1 MTIEGRPYR
10 EAADLLRMRELLMR
24 GRAAQIPASYMH
36 PGELYWMTYYPPD
49 EEANR
54 RDIRVWE
61 FGAVTGGEDQGA
73 GSANAAGRDDS
84 SELAAWAIYCA
95 LEETFDLFVH
105 PTVHGTPAH
114 AAIMTDYVAWAA
126 GRARAAGLDH
136 LSPFWVMDYDRV
148 MDGLLRA
155 HGFVALEGP
164 PPPLFA
170 RDLDGDLPPLELPAG
185 YTVQG
190 VHSLED
196 GRLYAAVSHGA
207 FRPHDDWEAYWAR
220 YARFMAS
227 PIYDGECHLFVRSP
241 DGRGAAVCSIWYDEV
256 NGVGL
261 FEPVATHPDFQR
273 RGLGKAVMAE
283 GLRRLKARG
292 MRRAILGTDP
302 ANEPAKALYRAMGF
316 AVACHFVFY
325 RKELG

>member
-1 MTIEGRPYR
+1 MAINGRPYR
-10 EAADLLRMRELLMR
+10 TPADLLRMRDLLMQ

-61 FGAVTGGEDQGA
+61 FAPGARGEDRGS
-73 GSANAAGRDDS
+73 GSAEPAGWDNR
-84 SELAAWAIYCA
+84 SELAGWAIYSA

-105 PTVHGTPAH
+105 PTLHGTPTH
-114 AAIMTDYVAWAA
+114 AAIMGDYVAWAE

-136 LSPFWVMDYDRV
+136 LSPFWVMDYDTV
-148 MDGLLRA
+148 LDGLLKA
-155 HGFVALEGP
+155 YGFAPLDGP

-170 RDLDGDLPPLELPAG
+170 RGLEGDLPPVELPAG

-220 YARFMAS
+220 YALFMAS
-227 PIYDGECHLFVRSP
+227 PVYDGACHLFVRAP
-241 DGRGAAVCSIWYDEV
+241 DGRGAAVCSIWCDEV

-273 RGLGKAVMAE
+273 RGLAKAVMAE
-283 GLRRLKARG
+283 GLRRLQAGG

-302 ANEPAKALYRAMGF
+302 SNEPAKALYRALGF
-316 AVACHFVFY
+316 HVESNFVFY
-325 RKELG
+325 RKEL

>member
-1 MTIEGRPYR
+1 MATNGRPYR
-10 EAADLLRMRELLMR
+10 TPADLLRMRELLMR

-54 RDIRVWE
+54 RDIRIWE
-61 FGAVTGGEDQGA
+61 FVP
-73 GSANAAGRDDS
+73 GSAEEADGGD
-84 SELAAWAIYCA
+84 LAAWAIYCV

-105 PTVHGTPAH
+105 PTLHGTPAH
-114 AAIMTDYVAWAA
+114 AAIMADYVAWAE

-136 LSPFWVMDYDRV
+136 LSPFWVMDYDTV
-148 MDGLLRA
+148 MDGLLKA
-155 HGFVALEGP
+155 HGFVPLEGP
-164 PPPLFA
+164 SPPLFA
-170 RDLDGDLPPLELPAG
+170 RGLAGELPPVHLPDGFA
-185 YTVQG
+185 VQG
-190 VHSLED
+190 VRSGED

-207 FRPHDDWEAYWAR
+207 FRPQDDWEAYWAR

-227 PIYDGECHLFVRSP
+227 PVYAGECHLLVRAP

-256 NGVGL
+256 NRLGL

-283 GLRRLKARG
+283 GLRRLRAGG

-302 ANEPAKALYRAMGF
+302 TNEPAKALYKSMGF
-316 AVACHFVFY
+316 YVESNFVFY
-325 RKELG
+325 RKELA

>member
-1 MTIEGRPYR
+1 MAMNGRPYR
-10 EAADLLRMRELLMR
+10 AGDLARMRALLVV
-24 GRAAQIPASYMH
+24 GTAAGIPASYMH
-36 PGELYWMTYYPPD
+36 PGELHWMTYYPPD

-61 FGAVTGGEDQGA
+61 FSQGPDV
-73 GSANAAGRDDS
+73 G
-84 SELAAWAIYCA
+84 ELAAWAIYCA

-105 PTVHGTPAH
+105 PSLHGTAEH
-114 AAIMTDYVAWAA
+114 AAIMGEYVPWAE
-126 GRARAAGLDH
+126 GRAQAAGLDH
-136 LSPFWVMDYDRV
+136 LSPFWVMDYDTV
-148 MDGLLRA
+148 MDGLLQA
-155 HGFVALEGP
+155 HGFVPLDGP
-164 PPPLFA
+164 PGPLFA
-170 RDLDGDLPPLELPAG
+170 RSLAGDLTPVDLPEG

-190 VHSLED
+190 VQSEED
-196 GRLYAAVSHGA
+196 ARRYAAVTHGA
-207 FRPHDDWEAYWAR
+207 FRPHDDWAAYWAR

-227 PIYDGECHLFVRSP
+227 PVYDGACHLFVRAP

-283 GLRRLKARG
+283 GLRRLQAGG

-302 ANEPAKALYRAMGF
+302 ANKPAQALYRALGF
-316 AVACHFVFY
+316 AVEEWFAFY
-325 RKELG
+325 RKDL